1 MAGFYMQASPLQY
14 RQTAVEQ
21 CVEYLCEQG
30 CTQVSGYIEALQT
43 NQELPE
49 LARLSNDERMAVLA
63 ELTAVMSVYAGKCS
77 R

>member
-1 MAGFYMQASPLQY
+1 MQASPLQY

-30 CTQVSGYIEALQT
+30 CAQVSGYIEALQ
-43 NQELPE
+43 NNHELPE
-49 LARLSNDERMAVLA
+49 LARLSKDERMAVLA
-63 ELTAVMSVYAGKCS
+63 ELTAIMSVYAGKCS